1 MASLPSPQPAVS
13 SSLRQASK
21 KVRLAFQNPT
31 RARSLV
37 A

>member
-1 MASLPSPQPAVS
+1 MAGLPSPQPAVF

-21 KVRLAFQNPT
+21 KVRLAFQNLNP
-31 RARSLV
+31 ARSLV